1 LASQTFSLAC
11 LECLGVLFLSFFF
24 FFLDIHLATP
34 ARNLISF
41 NPTQKTKINKQTQE
55 LEIKKKKKKDN
66 QEKKIEET
74 QGWLGLLPS
83 SFRGWIGHPC
93 LGSSVVT
100 HQFGRGG

>member
-11 LECLGVLFLSFFF
+11 LECLGVLFLSF

-55 LEIKKKKKKDN
+55 LEIKKKKKKTI
-66 QEKKIEET
+66 KKKK
-74 QGWLGLLPS
+74 
-83 SFRGWIGHPC
+83 
-93 LGSSVVT
+93 
-100 HQFGRGG
+100 